1 MLLVKSSPA
10 ALSPGEPVIVT
21 ENLRKSFASVQKEP
35 GLWGG
40 IKGLWSRKTV
50 VKHAVKGIDLS
61 VGAGEMVGFL
71 GPNGAG
77 KTTTLKMLSGIL
89 HPTSGVATVLG
100 STPFDR
106 KPDFLRQI
114 ALVMGQK
121 QQLWWDLPARESLL
135 LLKEIY
141 GVSDTDYQTRL
152 GEMVELLDLGAILDT
167 QVRKLSLGERMKCE
181 LVAALLHAP
190 RVVFLDEPTIGLDVV
205 SQVRIREF
213 LRTYQARNHATILL
227 TSHYMQDVKELCERV
242 IIIDHGEKMFDGA
255 FAELV
260 SRFSDEKEVRL
271 TFETPVERAV
281 IERFGTVAQMP
292 DALHC
297 VVRVPRADAAK
308 RAGELLAHLPVAD
321 IAITEIEA
329 DEVIRQ
335 LFAETNAAKP

>member
-1 MLLVKSSPA
+1 VNLQSGNAPSS
-10 ALSPGEPVIVT
+10 SEPVIVT
-21 ENLRKSFASVQKEP
+21 RDLRKSFSSAKKEP

-40 IKGLWSRKTV
+40 IKGLWSRQKTV
-50 VKHAVKGIDLS
+50 KEAVRGVDIT

-89 HPTSGVATVLG
+89 YPTAGEAHILG
-100 STPFDR
+100 YVPFQR
-106 KPDFLRQI
+106 KPEFLRQI

-141 GVSDTDYQTRL
+141 DVSDAEYQSRL
-152 GEMVELLDLGAILDT
+152 GEMSELLDAGTILDT

-181 LVAALLHAP
+181 LIAALLHAP

-213 LRTYQARNHATILL
+213 LRVYQERHHSTILL

-242 IIIDHGEKMFDGA
+242 IIIDQGEKMFDGP
-255 FAELV
+255 FADLV
-260 SRFSDEKEVRL
+260 SRYSDEKLIRL
-271 TFETPVERAV
+271 TFERPVE
-281 IERFGTVAQMP
+281 ESDLQPFGVSFEMP
-292 DALHC
+292 DPTHAT
-297 VVRVPRADAAK
+297 VRVPRQDSAK
-308 RAGELLAHLPVAD
+308 RAGAMLSALPIAD
-321 IAITEIEA
+321 ITIDEVEA

-335 LFAETNAAKP
+335 LFASKD

>member
-1 MLLVKSSPA
+1 MTIPPVKAVSS
-10 ALSPGEPVIVT
+10 SVVQSESVIVT
-21 ENLRKSFASVQKEP
+21 RDLRKSFRSVQKEP
-35 GLWGG
+35 GLLGS

-50 VKHAVKGIDLS
+50 VKEAVRGVEIR
-61 VGAGEMVGFL
+61 VGAGELVGFL

-89 HPTSGVATVLG
+89 YPTSGTATVLG
-100 STPFDR
+100 YTPFDR
-106 KPDFLRQI
+106 KPAFLRQI

-121 QQLWWDLPARESLL
+121 QQLWWDLPARESFL

-141 GVSDTDYQTRL
+141 DVSETDYRARL
-152 GEMVELLDLGAILDT
+152 GEMGELLDINAILDT

-213 LRTYQARNHATILL
+213 LRAYQARHGATILL

-242 IIIDHGEKMFDGA
+242 IIIDGGEKRFDGA

-260 SRFSDEKEVRL
+260 SRFSDEKQIRV
-271 TFETPVERAV
+271 TFERP
-281 IERFGTVAQMP
+281 IEAAMLEPFGAGATLSDP
-292 DALHC
+292 LHAT
-297 VVRVPRADAAK
+297 VRVPRADAAK
-308 RAGELLAHLPVAD
+308 RAGAMLSVLPVSD
-321 IAITEIEA
+321 ITIDEIEA

-335 LFAETNAAKP
+335 LFASK

>member
-1 MLLVKSSPA
+1 MNTTDRASDPIILIRQLK
-10 ALSPGEPVIVT
+10 
-21 ENLRKSFASVQKEP
+21 KSFQSVQKEP
-35 GLWGG
+35 GLWGSVR
-40 IKGLWSRKTV
+40 GLWSRKYTV
-50 VKHAVKGIDLS
+50 KEAVRGVDLT

-89 HPTSGVATVLG
+89 YPTSGEAKVLG
-100 STPFDR
+100 HVPFER
-106 KPDFLRQI
+106 KPAFLRQI

-141 GVSDTDYQTRL
+141 EIPDADYASRL
-152 GEMVELLDLGAILDT
+152 SEMSELLDIGSILDT

-213 LRTYQARNHATILL
+213 LRTYQARHKATILL

-242 IIIDHGEKMFDGA
+242 IIIDQGEKMFDGP
-255 FAELV
+255 FADLV
-260 SRFSDEKEVRL
+260 SRYSDEKQVRL
-271 TFETPVERAV
+271 TFERAVERTS
-281 IERFGTVAQMP
+281 IEPFGKVAEMP
-292 DALHC
+292 DATHAI
-297 VVRVPRADAAK
+297 VRVPRADSAK
-308 RAGELLAHLPVAD
+308 RAGEMLAALPVAD
-321 IAITEIEA
+321 ITIDEIEA

-335 LFAETNAAKP
+335 LFAGNKKE

>member
-1 MLLVKSSPA
+1 MIAFVNSNPDGAPSS
-10 ALSPGEPVIVT
+10 EPVILT
-21 ENLRKSFASVQKEP
+21 RDLRKSFTSVQKEP

-40 IKGLWSRKTV
+40 VRGLWSRKKV
-50 VKHAVKGIDLS
+50 VKEAVRGVEIC

-89 HPTSGVATVLG
+89 YPTSGDARVLG
-100 STPFDR
+100 YTPFQR
-106 KPDFLRQI
+106 KPEFLRQI

-121 QQLWWDLPARESLL
+121 QQLWWDLPARESFL

-141 GVSDTDYQTRL
+141 DVSEADFAARL
-152 GEMVELLDLGAILDT
+152 DEMTELLDIGALLDT

-242 IIIDHGEKMFDGA
+242 VIIDHGEKMFDGP
-255 FAELV
+255 FADLM
-260 SRFSDEKEVRL
+260 SRYSDEKQIRL
-271 TFETPVERAV
+271 TFEKPVEAV
-281 IERFGTVAQMP
+281 DIEPFGRLAELP
-292 DALHC
+292 DPLHATI
-297 VVRVPRADAAK
+297 RVPRAESAK
-308 RAGELLAHLPVAD
+308 RAGEMLANLPVAD
-321 IAITEIEA
+321 ITIDEIEA

-335 LFAETNAAKP
+335 LFAGR

>member
-1 MLLVKSSPA
+1 MI
-10 ALSPGEPVIVT
+10 ET
-21 ENLRKSFASVQKEP
+21 NDLRKSFASVQKEP
-35 GLWGG
+35 GIWGG
-40 IKGLWSRKTV
+40 IRGLWSRKTV
-50 VKHAVKGIDLS
+50 VKEAVRGVS
-61 VGAGEMVGFL
+61 VRVGAGEMIGFL

-89 HPTSGVATVLG
+89 FPTSGAASVLG
-100 STPFDR
+100 YKPFDR
-106 KPDFLRQI
+106 HPDFLRQI

-141 GVSDTDYQTRL
+141 SVSDADYKTRL
-152 GEMVELLDLGAILDT
+152 DEMTELLDIGAILDV

-242 IIIDHGEKMFDGA
+242 VIINHGEKMFDGA

-260 SRFSDEKEVRL
+260 SRYSDEKEVRL
-271 TFETPVERAV
+271 TFERAV
-281 IERFGTVAQMP
+281 PRPDIEAFGTVASMS
-292 DALHC
+292 DALHA
-297 VVRVPRADAAK
+297 VVRVPRESSAK
-308 RAGELLAHLPVAD
+308 RAGEMLAALPVAD
-321 IAITEIEA
+321 IAIGEIEA
-329 DEVIRQ
+329 DEVIRA
-335 LFAETNAAKP
+335 LFTPEEAGGTNDPAQPV